1 MDTIF
6 KIPFNDSFVKEN
18 MYVLLFEL
26 VPSNNNEA
34 NSIFSKSQLLIVTEL
49 LNDKYKTSTN
59 FNNIGFED

>member
-26 VPSNNNEA
+26 VPSNNNEVG
-34 NSIFSKSQLLIVTEL
+34 SIFSKS
-49 LNDKYKTSTN
+49 
-59 FNNIGFED
+59 